1 MNTSNIRYF
10 IVIFLILIA
19 GCKEGRVPQERSFSG
34 RLDAIPQAKWDV
46 LAEKRIFFGH
56 QSVGQNI
63 MSGVGDV
70 MQSNPAI
77 KLDIRETSR
86 PEDFEKPVFAH
97 ARIGENMN
105 PKSKID
111 HFRRIMEG
119 GVGRRADIA
128 FFKLCYVDVDRMTD
142 VEALFRYYDEAMTY
156 LTREFPNLK
165 IITVTVPLTISSA
178 GIKAEI
184 KRMLGRSLPVQDD
197 NVKRNVFNEM
207 MRKRYGASVFDLA
220 GSEATMPDG
229 GKAFFTKGNETFYA
243 LNPAFSDD
251 GGHLNKAGQNVVAT
265 GLLCFLADLCNK

>member
-1 MNTSNIRYF
+1 MNTSSTRCF
-10 IVIFLILIA
+10 MVIFLILIV
-19 GCKEGRVPQERSFSG
+19 GCKEGRMPQERSCSD
-34 RLDAIPQAKWDV
+34 RLDAIPQAKWDL

-63 MSGVGDV
+63 MSGLGEV
-70 MQSNPAI
+70 MQSNPAV

-86 PEDFEKPVFAH
+86 PEDFERPVFAH

-119 GVGRRADIA
+119 GVGRRADIVY
-128 FFKLCYVDVDRMTD
+128 FKLCYVDVDRTTD
-142 VEALFRYYDEAMTY
+142 VEALFRYYDEAMTG
-156 LTREFPNLK
+156 LAGEFPNLR
-165 IITVTVPLTISSA
+165 IVTVTVPLTTVPA

-184 KRMLGRSLPVQDD
+184 KRMLGGSLSVQDD

-207 MRKRYGASVFDLA
+207 LRTRYGASVFDLA
-220 GSEATMPDG
+220 ESEAAMPDG
-229 GKAFFTKGNETFYA
+229 GKAFFTKGNETFHA

-251 GGHLNKAGQNVVAT
+251 GGHLNKAGRNVVAT
-265 GLLCFLADLCNK
+265 DLLRFVADLCNK